1 MAAGGQDKMHSAN
14 PFLSRD
20 PDKLCFDLINTF
32 RKLGHEK
39 CDYLIVLFKEYE
51 AGY

>member
-1 MAAGGQDKMHSAN
+1 MVAGGQEKMHSAN

-20 PDKLCFDLINTF
+20 PDKLCFNLINTF

-51 AGY
+51 TGY